1 MPKGKKY
8 GGRTK
13 GTPNKITKTVK
24 EALLIA
30 FNELQEHREANL
42 YSWGLKNPTAFY
54 NVAAKLIPTE
64 INATVDKVVVEVR
77 RV

>member
-24 EALLIA
+24 QALLIA
-30 FNELQEHREANL
+30 FNKLQKHPKANL
-42 YSWGLKNPTAFY
+42 YAWGRENPTAFY
-54 NVAAKLIPTE
+54 QVAAKLIPTE